1 MGRSSNT
8 EKRRT
13 QIVRAMEKLMAT
25 HGYEKTTITAL
36 GEAAGLSPGLV
47 HYHFSN
53 KQEVLIEL
61 VRDLGRRLSE
71 RHQAA
76 CREAG
81 DDARARLEAWLDA
94 HVALGPGADAA
105 AVACWTAI
113 AAEAIRQSEV
123 HAVYVEALQQELQE
137 LTGLLQAV
145 RPSGDHAAMAVALL
159 SAIQGAY
166 LLGTAAPEVALR
178 GFAKEAVHALVDGL
192 LLRA

>member
-1 MGRSSNT
+1 
-8 EKRRT
+8 
-13 QIVRAMEKLMAT
+13 MEQLMAT
-25 HGYEKTTITAL
+25 HGYEKTTIAAL

-47 HYHFSN
+47 HYHFAN
-53 KQEVLIEL
+53 KQEVLLEL

-81 DDARARLEAWLDA
+81 DDPRARLEAWLDA
-94 HVALGPGADAA
+94 HVALGPGEDPG

-113 AAEAIRQSEV
+113 AAEAMRQPEV
-123 HAVYVEALQQELQE
+123 HAVYVEALQSELRE

-145 RPSGDHAAMAVALL
+145 RRTGDHAAMASALL

-166 LLGTAAPEVALR
+166 LLGTSAPEVAPR
-178 GFAKEAVHALVDGL
+178 GFAKAALHAMVRGL
-192 LLRA
+192 LQT